1 MLYTV
6 NYKFEFSKKKN
17 YKFDNKL
24 NPIHIKFNVYDK
36 HEKSYKLLVPLKKM
50 LTFSFFPFLRER
62 EEENANLVTDYANL
76 IKLHQVT

>member
-62 EEENANLVTDYANL
+62 ERGR
-76 IKLHQVT
+76 KC